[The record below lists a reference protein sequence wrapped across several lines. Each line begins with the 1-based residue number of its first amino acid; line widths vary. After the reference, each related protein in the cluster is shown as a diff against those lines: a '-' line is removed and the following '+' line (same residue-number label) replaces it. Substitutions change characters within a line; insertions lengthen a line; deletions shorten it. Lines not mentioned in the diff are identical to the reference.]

1 MIKKIVTLFLLLL
14 TSLSLSAPLPL
25 SLAKADTKVQ
35 LPTLLVWGDSLSA
48 AYGIPVEKGWVSLL
62 QTRLED
68 QANVLNA
75 SISGETTQGGAVR
88 LAAALDKHKPN
99 ILLIELGGNDG
110 LRGIRTDI
118 MQKNMAAM
126 IEIAQKQGIKVG
138 LLGIKIPPNYGK
150 RYTEQFEKVFSD
162 LADQYQLS
170 FVPFIL
176 EGIASDYDLM
186 QADGIHPNVEA
197 QKRLLDNIMPV
208 VKVVL
213 EQHLN

>member
-150 RYTEQFEKVFSD
+150 RYTEQFEKVFTD